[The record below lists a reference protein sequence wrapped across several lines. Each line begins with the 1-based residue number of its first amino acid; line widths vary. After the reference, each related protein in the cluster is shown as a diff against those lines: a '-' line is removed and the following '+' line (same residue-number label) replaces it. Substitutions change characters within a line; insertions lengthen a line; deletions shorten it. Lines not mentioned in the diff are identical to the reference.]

1 MLLYAQYAIM
11 VALGA
16 TVLSSIGYIWAAV
29 QGHQLVTKGAQKKA
43 RVLVGGDLVDDLEA
57 LDAAPAPTRRVSGP
71 LPATIAKYAS
81 WLAWGAL
88 GMLTL
93 ALVLRTVETGR
104 GPFVTQHEFAVS
116 MAWGFLVMYLF
127 FEWKYRARTLA
138 LVALPM
144 TVVIQ
149 LYALSWDS
157 TANPLVPALQNSFL
171 LTLHILVAIFAYG
184 AFLVSFAAA
193 VLYLI
198 DSYFPG
204 KVSHLLPKADVL
216 DRLGYRATVIG
227 YPLMTMVIVLGA
239 VWAEIAWGRYW
250 SWDPKETASLVTWLI
265 YGGYLHARVA
275 RGWVGRGAAW
285 LLVIAFV
292 SVIFTFFGN
301 AIFGGLHSYGVV

>member
-16 TVLSSIGYIWAAV
+16 TVLASIGYIWAAV
-29 QGHQLVTKGAQKKA
+29 QGHQIITRGAQKKA
-43 RVLVGGDLVDDLEA
+43 NVLVGDDLVDDLEV
-57 LDAAPAPTRRVSGP
+57 LEDPPAASRRVGGP
-71 LPATIAKYAS
+71 LPATLARYSS
-81 WLAWGAL
+81 WLARGAL
-88 GMLTL
+88 VMLTVAL
-93 ALVLRTVETGR
+93 ALRTVETGR

-157 TANPLVPALQNSFL
+157 TADPLVPALQNSLL
-171 LTLHILVAIFAYG
+171 LTIHIVVAIFAYG
-184 AFLVSFAAA
+184 AFLVAFAAA

-204 KVSHLLPKADVL
+204 KFSHLLPKPDVL
-216 DRLGYRATVIG
+216 DRLGYRAVVIG

-285 LLVIAFV
+285 LLVVAFL

>member
-16 TVLSSIGYIWAAV
+16 TVLASIGYIWAAV

-71 LPATIAKYAS
+71 RPATIAKYAS

-204 KVSHLLPKADVL
+204 KVSHLLPKPDVL

-285 LLVIAFV
+285 LLVIAFA

>member
-16 TVLSSIGYIWAAV
+16 TVLASIGYIWAAV

-204 KVSHLLPKADVL
+204 K
-216 DRLGYRATVIG
+216 
-227 YPLMTMVIVLGA
+227 
-239 VWAEIAWGRYW
+239 
-250 SWDPKETASLVTWLI
+250 
-265 YGGYLHARVA
+265 
-275 RGWVGRGAAW
+275 
-285 LLVIAFV
+285 
-292 SVIFTFFGN
+292 
-301 AIFGGLHSYGVV
+301 

>member
-1 MLLYAQYAIM
+1 ML
-11 VALGA
+11 ALGA
-16 TVLSSIGYIWAAV
+16 TVLATIGYIWAAV

-81 WLAWGAL
+81 RLAWGAL

-285 LLVIAFV
+285 LLVIAFA

>member
-16 TVLSSIGYIWAAV
+16 TVLASIGYIWAAV
-29 QGHQLVTKGAQKKA
+29 QGHQLVTKGTQKKA

-81 WLAWGAL
+81 RLAWGAL

-285 LLVIAFV
+285 LLVIAFA